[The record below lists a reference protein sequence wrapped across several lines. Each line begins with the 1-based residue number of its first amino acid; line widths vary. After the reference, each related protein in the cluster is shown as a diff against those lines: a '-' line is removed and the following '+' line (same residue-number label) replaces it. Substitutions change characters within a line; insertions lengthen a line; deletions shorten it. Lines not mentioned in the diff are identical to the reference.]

1 MEKPSQP
8 CPGSSL
14 HQSRWHYTP
23 KDAERTQV
31 HMIENAFE
39 VAKRA
44 DQEKGLEIIIE
55 GFDA

>member
-1 MEKPSQP
+1 MPS
-8 CPGSSL
+8 
-14 HQSRWHYTP
+14 
-23 KDAERTQV
+23 AQV

-55 GFDA
+55 GIGV